1 MYVGQAERRK
11 CQVTD
16 GVQLPTHLDSVVR
29 PRCVSSHALWRDLEG
44 WVDPGHSLS
53 PGQMEILADYMLL
66 RPLNEPQDGTRKYW
80 FPFAADRELD
90 LFASTTASKSIDRHA
105 PPARMTRTGTVFSRS
120 DTADDS
126 SDHLSERSLPLE
138 SAESAEL
145 SDSDTSTSS
154 ERIRIARKGKRSVRQ
169 AIVMSSDQSE
179 EEEDQEE
186 AQADGGESEEDELEQ
201 EQNQEQ
207 AVPTGREDPGVNI
220 RNIEARLEATL
231 QSQATWQ
238 AIKDMT
244 QNKSGPTA
252 KLTEIENEIVAL
264 HMQLVELRK
273 QPCLEDSSN
282 RHAPGPVLTNI
293 ASSSR
298 TDIVQPAPEAMVVSM
313 PARNPSKAEDITDL
327 QLRGGQAQA
336 IHRTP
341 GDKSRFMIKGFA
353 SALHGQTN
361 NLATFSMRATVQFFG
376 SLASTATTSLENGL
390 RVIDG
395 CMPVNGRVIMAIER
409 NATVSNTSS
418 QQILCMASDPHRRP
432 TYHYMDKHPHSGNP
446 FCVTSIGLHGDGDRY
461 MFASG
466 GIDHKVVLWT
476 VPLVPSSLENQ
487 PTLASSARVL
497 HRQHTSVVRSVA
509 YEQERKW
516 LLSGSTGG
524 DLLVYDCNS
533 SAQKLLK
540 TARYSVGASIW
551 HIHTNEQALSS
562 IAVEAEQTRD
572 QVYVFDMR
580 KQKPIKRFGYDINLI
595 EGKAVG
601 QTRFEKGSYNGNY
614 FARGYVDGTVRMWD
628 MRMLQRNKQPY
639 MVAKASND
647 AIRHVVVDEGKL
659 RVLTAG
665 TLTTYDLHRG
675 M

>member
-1 MYVGQAERRK
+1 
-11 CQVTD
+11 
-16 GVQLPTHLDSVVR
+16 
-29 PRCVSSHALWRDLEG
+29 
-44 WVDPGHSLS
+44 
-53 PGQMEILADYMLL
+53 
-66 RPLNEPQDGTRKYW
+66 
-80 FPFAADRELD
+80 
-90 LFASTTASKSIDRHA
+90 
-105 PPARMTRTGTVFSRS
+105 MTRTGAAGLGSGMDENGTE
-120 DTADDS
+120 AL
-126 SDHLSERSLPLE
+126 SDHSLALE

-145 SDSDTSTSS
+145 SDSNSSTSS
-154 ERIRIARKGKRSVRQ
+154 ERIRIARKGKKSVRQ
-169 AIVMSSDQSE
+169 AIVMSSDESE
-179 EEEDQEE
+179 EEEDQEG
-186 AQADGGESEEDELEQ
+186 AQSGGDESEEDGLDQ
-201 EQNQEQ
+201 DQIQDQ
-207 AVPTGREDPGVNI
+207 DVPTEREDPGVKI
-220 RNIEARLEATL
+220 RDLEARLEATL

-238 AIKDMT
+238 SIKDMT
-244 QNKSGPTA
+244 QNKSGPIA

-273 QPCLEDSSN
+273 QPRFEVPNN
-282 RHAPGPVLTNI
+282 RHAHELVHTNI

-313 PARNPSKAEDITDL
+313 SARNPSKAEDVTDL
-327 QLRGGQAQA
+327 QLHGGQAQA

-353 SALHGQTN
+353 SALHSQAN
-361 NLATFSMRATVQFFG
+361 NLATFSMRASVQFFG

-395 CMPVNGRVIMAIER
+395 CMPINGRVIMAIER

-432 TYHYMDKHPHSGNP
+432 TYHYLDEHPHSGNP
-446 FCVTSIGLHGDGDRY
+446 FCVTSIGLHGDGNRY
-461 MFASG
+461 MFVSG
-466 GIDHKVVLWT
+466 GLDHKVILWT
-476 VPLVPSSLENQ
+476 VPLVSSTLENQ
-487 PTLASSARVL
+487 QTLPSSARIL

-551 HIHTNEQALSS
+551 HIHTNEQAPSS

-601 QTRFEKGSYNGNY
+601 QTRFEKGSYKGNY
-614 FARGYVDGTVRMWD
+614 FARGYADGTVRMWD

-647 AIRHVVVDEGKL
+647 AIRHVMVDEGKL

-675 M
+675 I